1 MFPYGLFRCLSNVLP
16 ALFMELLIGCLK
28 TIQLEM
34 GGGIK
39 WVRVHMQLRVV
50 VASVHVRTMEG
61 RGQSFATLVRSYY

>member
-1 MFPYGLFRCLSNVLP
+1 M
-16 ALFMELLIGCLK
+16 ALLIGCLK
-28 TIQLEM
+28 TIPLEM

-61 RGQSFATLVRSYY
+61 GEVKFLRLRCVATN